1 MGLPGF
7 DLKEARHIGL
17 AEAKANLSGLVAQVE
32 RTGEPCVIMRYG
44 RPAAVIAPLEPIGP
58 QKTRARGTLARYA
71 DLGKRDLE
79 SGAVGRAVAKW
90 HADAAGR

>member
-1 MGLPGF
+1 MSLPGF
-7 DLKEARHIGL
+7 DLKEARSIGL

-44 RPAAVIAPLEPIGP
+44 RPAAVIAPFELTGP
-58 QKTRARGTLARYA
+58 RKTRARGALARYA

-79 SGAVGRAVAKW
+79 SGAFGRAVAKR
-90 HADAAGR
+90 HADAVGR

>member
-1 MGLPGF
+1 MPAVNL
-7 DLKEARHIGL
+7 DEARRIGL

-44 RPAAVIAPLEPIGP
+44 RPAAVIAPLEPTGA
-58 QKTRARGTLARYA
+58 QKARARGVLARYA

-79 SGAVGRAVAKW
+79 SGAFGRAVAKR
-90 HADAAGR
+90 HADAVGR

>member
-1 MGLPGF
+1 MPAVNLE
-7 DLKEARHIGL
+7 EARRIGL

-44 RPAAVIAPLEPIGP
+44 RPAAVIAPLEPTGP
-58 QKTRARGTLARYA
+58 RRARARGVLAQYA
-71 DLGKRDLE
+71 DPGKRALE
-79 SGAVGRAVAKW
+79 SGAFGRAVAKR